1 MQVSFQAQGHK
12 LLRATHGKSI
22 EITAEPDISTRATC
36 VIGVAAALPVDR
48 LRELRGRVQV
58 TLTIDDAAVDIIGQ
72 VNPSYDSGSRF
83 VIRRSGTD
91 DAHTFLIDADTT
103 ADELPRGL
111 VQALR
116 SADARLA
123 VDIAE
128 MQPPPPLVVLRP
140 DQGPHWRRAGR
151 LPADIRTLTLRA
163 DRVDDI
169 VDAPVAV
176 QLRKRGARWLV
187 EGYAGVDATLTA
199 LLLSAGVE
207 TAPLLFAGD
216 LPTKRRERDQL
227 LRAAA
232 ASPYTVVLRI
242 PDSHAKGDEIAEI
255 LGPQRRVLVGDGIVD
270 HGWRAE
276 ALDASALD
284 AHALARPPHLMVIPG
299 TGSDPRAVIDGY
311 VFAERLLDAGLSH
324 RSVDELLEELGFGP
338 KLLYRQ

>member
-1 MQVSFQAQGHK
+1 M
-12 LLRATHGKSI
+12 
-22 EITAEPDISTRATC
+22 
-36 VIGVAAALPVDR
+36 
-48 LRELRGRVQV
+48 
-58 TLTIDDAAVDIIGQ
+58 
-72 VNPSYDSGSRF
+72 
-83 VIRRSGTD
+83 
-91 DAHTFLIDADTT
+91 
-103 ADELPRGL
+103 
-111 VQALR
+111 
-116 SADARLA
+116 
-123 VDIAE
+123 
-128 MQPPPPLVVLRP
+128 
-140 DQGPHWRRAGR
+140 
-151 LPADIRTLTLRA
+151 
-163 DRVDDI
+163 
-169 VDAPVAV
+169 AV

-187 EGYAGVDATLTA
+187 EGYAGVDAPLTA

-242 PDSHAKGDEIAEI
+242 PDSHAKDDEIAEI
-255 LGPQRRVLVGDGIVD
+255 LGAQRRVLVGDGIVD

-276 ALDASALD
+276 TLDASALD
-284 AHALARPPHLMVIPG
+284 ADALARPPHLMVIPA

>member
-1 MQVSFQAQGHK
+1 MQVSFEAQGHK

-22 EITAEPDISTRATC
+22 EITAEPEISSRATC
-36 VIGVAAALPVDR
+36 VIGVGATLPMDR
-48 LRELRGRVQV
+48 LRQLRGRVQV
-58 TLTIDDAAVDIIGQ
+58 TLSSGDAVAVVAGQ

-83 VIRRSGTD
+83 VIRRSSTD

-103 ADELPRGL
+103 ADELQRAL
-111 VQALR
+111 VDALR
-116 SADARLA
+116 ATNAMLR
-123 VDIAE
+123 VDVAE
-128 MQPPPPLVVLRP
+128 LQQPPPLVVLRP

-151 LPADIRTLTLRA
+151 LPGNIRTLTLRA

-187 EGYAGVDATLTA
+187 EGYAGVDAPLAA

-227 LRAAA
+227 LRASA
-232 ASPYTVVLRI
+232 ASPYTVILRI

-255 LGPQRRVLVGDGIVD
+255 LGAQRRVLVGDGIVD

-276 ALDASALD
+276 ELDASALD
-284 AHALARPPHLMVIPG
+284 ADALARPPHLMVIPA
-299 TGSDPRAVIDGY
+299 TGRDPRAVIDGY

-338 KLLYRQ
+338 KFLYRQ